1 MTIKL
6 PKKTLADKFLKLLG
20 KKRGVIIPVINREMG
35 SQYVHLRAKFENFW
49 VALFRSKNSHLPI
62 GVIDPEE
69 IKTNMEDLK

>member
-20 KKRGVIIPVINREMG
+20 KKRGVIIPVISREMS
-35 SQYVHLRAKFENFW
+35 SQDIYMKAKLENFW
-49 VALFRSKNSHLPI
+49 IVLFRSKKSLLPN

-69 IKTNMEDLK
+69 ILKK